1 MPDAIP
7 TSPEAVT
14 PDWLTGALRDG
25 GALDPASAVASTAVE
40 SMGER
45 GGVNGET
52 ARLLLDY
59 EGAPGPAS
67 LIVKFPAP
75 RDGALGVAT
84 FQRWYEREV
93 RFYRELA
100 PEGVIATPRCY
111 FAALESPSQYLLLLE
126 DLEPA
131 HRLGDQLAG
140 ATSVEAEAAVD
151 VLARFHARWWGDATL
166 DDHPW
171 MPFTTVGL
179 HNAGPVGRTFARTW
193 AAVSQALGETLP
205 AGVTPLIDRA
215 VELYPALLEAA
226 SSPPIT
232 VIHGDFRL
240 DNLFF
245 DAGGAVTTID
255 WQFTARCRGA
265 YDLAYFVG
273 LDLDAAAREAHETA
287 LQQRYVDVL
296 REHGVAG
303 YDLDQCRRD
312 YALGLLLSF
321 AVFTIGA
328 AGEQPNERM
337 RAVHEVGLQRLAG
350 AILEA
355 DTAAWLR

>member
-7 TSPEAVT
+7 ASPEAIT
-14 PDWLTGALRDG
+14 PPWLTAALRDG
-25 GALDPASAVASTAVE
+25 GALDASSAVVRIAVASI
-40 SMGER
+40 GER

-52 ARLLLDY
+52 ARLRLDY

-67 LIVKFPAP
+67 LIAKFPAP

-93 RFYRELA
+93 RFYDELA
-100 PEGVIATPRCY
+100 PQGAIATPRRY
-111 FAALESPSQYLLLLE
+111 FAALESPAQYVLLLE

-140 ATSVEAEAAVD
+140 ATLAEAEAAVEAI
-151 VLARFHARWWGDATL
+151 ARFHARWWEHPTL
-166 DDHPW
+166 VDHPW

-179 HNAGPVGRTFARTW
+179 HNAGPVGGAFASAW
-193 AAVSQALGETLP
+193 AAVSQAPGAPLP
-205 AGVTPLIDRA
+205 AAVAPLIDRA
-215 VELYPALLEAA
+215 VERYPALLEAA
-226 SSPPIT
+226 SAPPVT

-245 DAGGAVTTID
+245 DPSGAVTTID
-255 WQFTARCRGA
+255 WQFTSRCRGA

-273 LDLDAAAREAHETA
+273 LNLDAATREAHEAA

-296 REHGVAG
+296 REHGVER

-337 RAVHEVGLQRLAG
+337 RAVHATGLQRLAG
-350 AILEA
+350 AILHAGTE
-355 DTAAWLR
+355 AWLR

>member
-1 MPDAIP
+1 MPAG
-7 TSPEAVT
+7 PEAIT
-14 PDWLTGALRDG
+14 PAWLTAVLRDG
-25 GALDPASAVASTAVE
+25 GDLDGSSVVASVE
-40 SMGER
+40 VASIGER

-59 EGAPGPAS
+59 EGVPGPAS
-67 LIVKFPAP
+67 LIAKFPAP

-100 PEGVIATPRCY
+100 PEGVIATPRRY
-111 FAALESPSQYLLLLE
+111 FAELESPSQYLLLLE
-126 DLEPA
+126 DLGPA

-140 ATSVEAEAAVD
+140 ATPAEAEAAVETI
-151 VLARFHARWWGDATL
+151 ARFHARWWEDATL

-179 HNAGPVGRTFARTW
+179 HNAGPVAGTFARTW
-193 AAVSQALGETLP
+193 AAVSRTLGETLP
-205 AGVTPLIDRA
+205 AAVTPLIDRA
-215 VELYPALLEAA
+215 VERYPALLEAA
-226 SSPPIT
+226 SSPPVT

-245 DAGGAVTTID
+245 DRDGAVTTID
-255 WQFTARCRGA
+255 WQFTSRCRGA

-273 LDLDAAAREAHETA
+273 LNLDAATREAHEAA

-296 REHGVAG
+296 REHGVERYG
-303 YDLDQCRRD
+303 LDQCRSD

-337 RAVHEVGLQRLAG
+337 RAVHAVGLQRLAG
-350 AILEA
+350 AILDAGTDE
-355 DTAAWLR
+355 WLR

>member
-1 MPDAIP
+1 MPDPIP
-7 TSPEAVT
+7 NSPEAIT
-14 PDWLTGALRDG
+14 PAWLTAALRDG
-25 GALDPASAVASTAVE
+25 GALDATSAVAGIEVASI
-40 SMGER
+40 GER

-67 LIVKFPAP
+67 LIAKFPAP

-100 PEGVIATPRCY
+100 PEAVIATPHCY
-111 FAALESPSQYLLLLE
+111 LAALESPSRYLLLLE

-140 ATSVEAEAAVD
+140 ATPAEAEAAVEAI
-151 VLARFHARWWGDATL
+151 ARFHARWWEDATL
-166 DDHPW
+166 EDHPW

-179 HNAGPVGRTFARTW
+179 HNAGPVGGTFARTW
-193 AAVSQALGETLP
+193 AAVSQALGEALP
-205 AGVTPLIDRA
+205 AAVRPLIDRA
-215 VELYPALLEAA
+215 VERYPALLKAA
-226 SSPPIT
+226 SSPPVT

-245 DAGGAVTTID
+245 DPAGAVTTID
-255 WQFTARCRGA
+255 WQFTSRCRGA

-273 LDLDAAAREAHETA
+273 LNLDAPAREAHEAA
-287 LQQRYVDVL
+287 LQERYVDVL
-296 REHGVAG
+296 GEHGVEG

-350 AILEA
+350 AILDA